1 MMPWLWR
8 ALGVASVGVG
18 MIGVVVPLLPTTPF
32 LLLAAWAFAR
42 SSERLHRWLL
52 HHPRLGP
59 PIADWRERGAV
70 GAGLKLLTVASLLAS
85 VGVALAVAAPPLVLI
100 LQGVAV
106 VAVGGFV
113 LGRPTAARRPQ
124 PGRRRAGHA

>member
-1 MMPWLWR
+1 
-8 ALGVASVGVG
+8 

-70 GAGLKLLTVASLLAS
+70 GARLKLLTVASRLAR
-85 VGVALAVAAPPLVLI
+85 VAVALAVAAPPLVLI

-113 LGRPTAARRPQ
+113 LSRPTAARGPQ
-124 PGRRRAGHA
+124 PRRRRASHA